1 MFKKLCNFII
11 YFDFYI
17 LSCMNLKYLIC
28 IFENLYVIWKN
39 YFIMDNEKISFVFI
53 FFDVDWQRI
62 RVE

>member
-28 IFENLYVIWKN
+28 IFENVYVIWKN

-53 FFDVDWQRI
+53 FFDVDRQ
-62 RVE
+62 